1 MSVEDSTK
9 SYICG
14 FVYSKYFN
22 FQVALEDEPQKVVP
36 KRL

>member
-9 SYICG
+9 SYIRG
-14 FVYSKYFN
+14 LFIQSYFN